1 MKRLAGR
8 EGGGGEALLEKMI
21 ELYEPAGEDEEG
33 AVNVMITED
42 MSMDDVLQEVMNAI
56 AKT

>member
-1 MKRLAGR
+1 MYTPP
-8 EGGGGEALLEKMI
+8 KML

-42 MSMDDVLQEVMNAI
+42 MSVDDVLQKVMEAI
-56 AKT
+56 DTKG